1 MVGTTNKSMAAMRGA
16 WLRRNVPQL
25 CAKWVASA
33 GHVLGDGRLSDRKA
47 ELQQLTV
54 NAWRTPKQIFN
65 AHPPD
70 QRPQIRIDLR
80 ATSKRSRLPAPVAAK
95 IGTMPAHEGVGP
107 NDRHGLED

>member
-1 MVGTTNKSMAAMRGA
+1 MVTQKRAPA
-16 WLRRNVPQL
+16 LP
-25 CAKWVASA
+25 KWVAASA

-65 AHPPD
+65 AHAPD

-95 IGTMPAHEGVGP
+95 TGTMPAHEGVGP